1 MTLVDPGVE
10 PHGAMSERSPAET
23 AAPPVRRES
32 DGSPPTMEDVAQLA
46 QVSRQTVW
54 RVLHAKPR
62 VSERARSRVLEAIRT
77 LGYRQNQVASS
88 LRTGRTRT
96 IGLLLPS
103 VTEPYLAAELRAIQD
118 AVERSGYRIVLYN
131 TDQNEE
137 RERECLSILNEHR
150 VEGAIVMQVSESSKP
165 ALHDFA
171 AKGAPL
177 VVVNAASDEID
188 CVISNNRG
196 GTRLATEHL
205 ISHGHRRIGLV
216 LASRYIS
223 GRGERMRGYQ
233 EALAAHGLE
242 YRPDL
247 VASTFDHDTP
257 ENGRAAVLQ
266 LLDQSDPPSALI
278 TGASAITFG
287 AFDALSTLHL
297 RAGHDLALI
306 SNSHITW
313 APFLNPPLSMVSVEP
328 QVLGLEA
335 ARILLGRLSGEIT
348 GGPIRTRVEC
358 TASIRASCGTHDG
371 GGLPSTPEPT
381 GATA

>member
-1 MTLVDPGVE
+1 VE
-10 PHGAMSERSPAET
+10 QHGGMSERSPAEK
-23 AAPPVRRES
+23 AEPQARRES

-46 QVSRQTVW
+46 RVSRQTVW

-62 VSERARSRVLEAIRT
+62 VSERARSSVLEAIRT

-171 AKGAPL
+171 ANGAPL

-233 EALAAHGLE
+233 EALAGHGLE
-242 YRPDL
+242 YRPEL
-247 VASTFDHDTP
+247 VASTYDHDTP

-266 LLDQSDPPSALI
+266 LLDQPDPPSALI

-287 AFDALSTLHL
+287 AFDALSTLDL
-297 RAGHDLALI
+297 RAGHDLGLI

-313 APFLNPPLSMVSVEP
+313 APFLNPPLSTVSVEP

-371 GGLPSTPEPT
+371 GGLPGTPQPT
-381 GATA
+381 AATV